1 MHSKMAFTYC
11 YKSDKIMRLLY
22 QMLTFELDNENE
34 MYKIINEYE
43 ESGWE
48 MRSRSALTKNPINDK
63 LNVTI
68 EFRVR

>member
-1 MHSKMAFTYC
+1 
-11 YKSDKIMRLLY
+11 MRLLH

-34 MYKIINEYE
+34 MYKIINDYE

-48 MRSRSALTKNPINDK
+48 MRSRSAVTRNVINDK

-68 EFRVR
+68 EFKVR

>member
-1 MHSKMAFTYC
+1 
-11 YKSDKIMRLLY
+11 MRLLH

-43 ESGWE
+43 ESRWE
-48 MRSRSALTKNPINDK
+48 MRSRSAVTKNPINDK

-68 EFRVR
+68 EFRLR

>member
-1 MHSKMAFTYC
+1 
-11 YKSDKIMRLLY
+11 MRLLH

-34 MYKIINEYE
+34 MYKIINDYE

-48 MRSRSALTKNPINDK
+48 MRSRSAVTRNVINDK

>member
-1 MHSKMAFTYC
+1 
-11 YKSDKIMRLLY
+11 MRLLY

-34 MYKIINEYE
+34 LYQIISDYE
-43 ESGWE
+43 KSGWE
-48 MRSRSALTKNPINDK
+48 MRSRSALTKNVINDK